1 MYQQCSLVRFI
12 ILLGVRRPQGQ
23 VVPQE
28 LHDQSAVL
36 VAIIL
41 EHVQVSYRVIKC
53 LQRSFLVHHMHAHTP
68 YP

>member
-1 MYQQCSLVRFI
+1 MFT
-12 ILLGVRRPQGQ
+12 GQ

-53 LQRSFLVHHMHAHTP
+53 LQRASSVHHMHAHIPPPLRTRVRT
-68 YP
+68 YLLGQ